1 MRKHFIILFS
11 AASLMG
17 LFYVYSVYNA
27 KPDDLDV
34 ALREIN
40 FIRLKPASKFH
51 TVGAL
56 YFIGWWDPSNVTVI
70 CSPPKEILAKYIHH
84 STSAVLGG
92 TRTLK
97 GTYTSHISA
106 NISAKGGQPIN
117 GKGSLDDKRFITA
130 RYELA
135 DVNIDEIELGDS
147 SDVYDQ
153 LMQRQS
159 CSDVVT
165 KYLKSGYICQDLQV
179 LKASV
184 LFKRDT
190 EADTVANLDS
200 DTEKKLGAEIE
211 AELGVRVTDSVGR
224 STSGEGL
231 QWGIQM
237 TPLCI
242 SPDHARFDRTLPRN
256 NFDKILNFVKFNIL
270 ERILPGT

>member
-1 MRKHFIILFS
+1 MRKYLVILLS

-17 LFYVYSVYNA
+17 LFYGYSVYNA
-27 KPDDLDV
+27 KQDDLDV

-40 FIRLKPASKFH
+40 FLRLKPASKFH

-70 CSPPKEILAKYIHH
+70 CSPPKGILAKYVRH
-84 STSAVLGG
+84 SKSAILGG
-92 TRTLK
+92 TRTLQ
-97 GTYTSHISA
+97 GTYTSH
-106 NISAKGGQPIN
+106 ISAKGGQPIN
-117 GKGSLDDKRFITA
+117 GNGSLDDKRFITA
-130 RYELA
+130 RYELT

-184 LFKRDT
+184 LFKRDSET
-190 EADTVANLDS
+190 DTVANLDS

-211 AELGVRVTDSVGR
+211 AELGVRVTDTEGR

-256 NFDKILNFVKFNIL
+256 NFDKILNFIKFNIL
-270 ERILPGT
+270 EHILPGT